1 MKLYSIMALNT
12 RHADEICDDIER
24 QYKDGIATE
33 ALFSMA
39 LFPEG
44 NPVVNKAKDF
54 AEKFTF
60 FSDKMQQRGHRVG
73 ILVQASIGHG
83 YPYAN
88 RSPFQYLTTLEEGEV
103 TYRTCPYDEG
113 FRAYIKDAF
122 ATLAKTNPTTIMV
135 DDDMRLFGS
144 PKRGCACPLHLAEIS
159 RRAGRKIEREELY
172 KILNDTTEE
181 SKAMMKIYFDT
192 QIDALVGAARAMRE
206 GIDSVDPKIPG
217 AFCIC
222 ADTCEGAVDIAKI
235 LAGKGNPITIRV
247 NNGFYTPMGAK
258 NFTVP
263 MLRAATQMA
272 VMGDEV
278 DYYLAETDTCPQN
291 RYSTSAANLHSHFT
305 ATILEGVA
313 GCKHWITRLGYNFEP
328 KAGEAYRKKLGKYSG
343 FYNELSR
350 IVPTLKWQGCKIPL
364 APGAF
369 VPNLPISEFVYP
381 HQYNGWS
388 SCVLERLGL
397 PLYFSA
403 KDGGVA
409 CFDSRRDELFT
420 DEQIIKH
427 LSGTVFLA
435 AESAKN
441 LCKRGFGKYI
451 GVDVKEIA
459 PGDNRANTEII
470 EKNGKRMGRMVKL
483 HELIPTADVTVNS
496 MMCALP
502 AGAPAPTPMF
512 PAVTVFKNELGGTVV
527 TFAGTPNAR
536 YHYTEAFAF
545 LCEARKEQ
553 IIDILKETG
562 NLPVYYPDDAEVYLR
577 AAEMPDGNTFVA
589 IFDISL
595 DPLEGIPLVSE
606 KPVKNIK
613 KLSPDGKWENVNF
626 TLQNNVITVDTTAY
640 TLEPVILILE

>member
-1 MKLYSIMALNT
+1 MKLYSIMGLQME
-12 RHADEICDDIER
+12 HVDETCDDIER

-44 NPVVNKAKDF
+44 NPVVDKAKLF
-54 AEKFTF
+54 AEKFGV
-60 FSDKMQQRGHRVG
+60 FSERLAKRGLRAG

-83 YPYAN
+83 YPYAV

-122 ATLAKTNPTTIMV
+122 RTLAKTNPTSIMV

-144 PKRGCACPLHLAEIS
+144 PKRGCSCPLHLAEIS
-159 RRAGRKIEREELY
+159 RRIGRKIEREELY
-172 KILNDTTEE
+172 SILNDTTEE
-181 SKAMMKIYFDT
+181 SKKMMQVYFDT
-192 QIDALVGAARAMRE
+192 QIDALIGAARAMRE
-206 GIDSVDPKIPG
+206 GIDAVDPTLPG

-235 LAGKGNPITIRV
+235 LAGKGNPIVIRV
-247 NNGFYTPMGAK
+247 NNGNYTPMGAK
-258 NFTVP
+258 NFTNS
-263 MLRAATQMA
+263 MCRAATQMA

-278 DYYLAETDTCPQN
+278 DYFLAETDTCPQN
-291 RYSTSAANLHSHFT
+291 RYSTSAVNLHSHFT
-305 ATILEGVA
+305 GTILEGVA
-313 GCKHWITRLGYNFEP
+313 GCKHWITRLGSYEP
-328 KAGEAYRKKLGKYSG
+328 KAGEAYRKKLAKYSG
-343 FYNELSR
+343 YYNELSS

-369 VPNLPISEFVYP
+369 TPNLPISEFVYP

-388 SCVLERLGL
+388 TCVLERLGL
-397 PLYFSA
+397 PMFFSA

-420 DEQIIKH
+420 DEQMIHI
-427 LSGTVFLA
+427 LSGKVFLA

-441 LCKRGFGKYI
+441 LVKRGFGKYI
-451 GVDVKEIA
+451 GVDVKEIPA
-459 PGDNRANTEII
+459 EDKRANVEII
-470 EKNGKRMGRMVKL
+470 EKTGKRVGRMVGL
-483 HELIPTADVTVNS
+483 HELIPTADVKISS
-496 MMCALP
+496 MMCAHP

-527 TFAGTPNAR
+527 TFAGTPMAR
-536 YHYTEAFAF
+536 WHYTTAFSF

-553 IIDILKETG
+553 LIDLLLDCDS
-562 NLPVYYPDDAEVYLR
+562 LPVYYPDDAEVYLR
-577 AAEMPDGNTFVA
+577 AAEMPDGRTFVA
-589 IFDISL
+589 VFDISL
-595 DPLEGIPLVSE
+595 DPIEGIPLVCQ
-606 KPVKNIK
+606 KDVKIVK
-613 KLSPDGKWENVNF
+613 MLSPDGKWEAVEF
-626 TLQNNVITVDTTAY
+626 TKRDGIITVDTTAY
-640 TLEPVILILE
+640 TLDPVMLILE

>member
-1 MKLYSIMALNT
+1 MKLYSIMGLQMN
-12 RHADEICDDIER
+12 HVDEICDDIER
-24 QYKDGIATE
+24 QYNEGIATE

-44 NPVVNKAKDF
+44 NPVVDKAKSF
-54 AEKFTF
+54 AEKYTV
-60 FSDKMQQRGHRVG
+60 FSDKMKARGHKVG

-83 YPYAN
+83 YPYAH

-122 ATLAKTNPTTIMV
+122 ATLAKTKPTTIMV

-159 RRAGRKIEREELY
+159 RRIGRKIEREELY
-172 KILNDTTEE
+172 KILNDTTDE
-181 SKAMMKIYFDT
+181 SRKMMEVYFDT

-206 GIDSVDPKIPG
+206 GIDSVDPTIPG
-217 AFCIC
+217 AFCVC

-235 LAGKGNPITIRV
+235 LAGRGNPIIIRV
-247 NNGFYTPMGAK
+247 NNGNYTPLGAK
-258 NFTVP
+258 DFTRA
-263 MLRAATQMA
+263 MCRAATQMA

-278 DYYLAETDTCPQN
+278 DYFLAETDTCPQN
-291 RYSTSAANLHSHFT
+291 RYSTSAVNLHSHFT
-305 ATILEGVA
+305 GTILEGVA
-313 GCKHWITRLGYNFEP
+313 GCKHWITRLSSFEP
-328 KAGEAYRKKLGKYSG
+328 KAGEAYRKKLAKYAG
-343 FYNELSR
+343 YYNELSR

-388 SCVLERLGL
+388 TCVLERLGL
-397 PLYFSA
+397 PMYFSA
-403 KDGGVA
+403 KEGGVA

-420 DEQIIKH
+420 DEQMTKI

-459 PGDNRANTEII
+459 PGDNRANVEII
-470 EKNGKRMGRMVKL
+470 EKSGKRLGKMVGL
-483 HELIPTADVTVNS
+483 HELVPTADVEINS
-496 MMCALP
+496 MMCAHP

-512 PAVTVFKNELGGTVV
+512 PAVTIFKNELGGTVV
-527 TFAGTPNAR
+527 TFAGTPMAR
-536 YHYTEAFAF
+536 WHYTTAFSF

-553 IIDILKETG
+553 LIDILKSTG

-577 AAEMPDGNTFVA
+577 TAEMPDGNTFVA

-606 KPVKNIK
+606 KPVKNVK

-626 TLQNNVITVDTTAY
+626 TVQNGVITVDTTAY
-640 TLEPVILILE
+640 TLDSVMLILE